1 MSENDATA
9 GAMYRTVFDVLGEG
23 LMVWARTVRSSSA
36 TRPRPR
42 SLVGRATS

>member
-23 LMVWARTVRSSSA
+23 LMVWGPDGQVVAHG
-36 TRPRPR
+36 
-42 SLVGRATS
+42 VGAHHRR